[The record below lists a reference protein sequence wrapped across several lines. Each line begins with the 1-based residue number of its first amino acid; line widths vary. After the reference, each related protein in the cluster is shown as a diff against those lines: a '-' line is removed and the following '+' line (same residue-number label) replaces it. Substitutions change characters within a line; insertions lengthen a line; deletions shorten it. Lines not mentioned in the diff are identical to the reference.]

1 MSDENTQTQPQIE
14 TATTV
19 SASKSIGLKVA
30 EQIANAGPAIL
41 DKVINNLASLEIEKR
56 ASALLNGV
64 NLAVATKRELQKIK
78 PDQQSFDASGKV
90 VFESYSKTKVEEKKK
105 LEEKLAKIEKAVELA
120 VNSNDFSKVSE
131 LKSE

>member
-1 MSDENTQTQPQIE
+1 MSDENTQSTPE
-14 TATTV
+14 AAPAV

-56 ASALLNGV
+56 ANALLNGV

-78 PDQQSFDASGKV
+78 PDVVAYDASGAEV
-90 VFESYSKTKVEEKKK
+90 SANWSKSKLEEKKK
-105 LEEKLAKIEKAVELA
+105 LEEKLGKIEKAVELA
-120 VNSNDFSKVSE
+120 VTKNDFSKVSE
-131 LKSE
+131 LKAE